1 MNKQIKLSEIVK
13 VIESN
18 APPEFQ
24 ESYDN
29 AGLSVGDD
37 QMDIHAAL
45 LCVDITCET
54 IDEAVKVGANLI
66 ISHHPLMFNPIKN
79 LNEKDPIAR
88 IIVKAVRNNIAI
100 YSAHTNLD
108 NIINGV
114 NDKLCHK
121 LNLKHRKILSPLQGI
136 LKKLVVFVPLSHAEL
151 LRTALFD
158 AGAGKIGSYDQ
169 CSFNTEGFG
178 TFRGSENSN
187 PYVGEKGTS
196 HHEKEIR
203 IETVFPVTTQQKVIQ
218 AMLKVHPYEE
228 VAYDI
233 YPLEN
238 AYPIAGSGM
247 IGELEH
253 PVDEQEFLRHIKKTF
268 HCEIIRHSPLQE
280 KPVKNVA
287 VCGGSGS
294 FLIEKAIKA
303 GADIFITADLKYHD
317 FFKGDDKILLADI
330 GHYESEQCTI
340 ELLYEILTKK
350 IHNFAIHFS
359 KIISNPIKY
368 Y

>member
-1 MNKQIKLSEIVK
+1 MNKLIKLWELVK
-13 VIESN
+13 IIESY

-29 AGLSVGDD
+29 AGLLTGDD
-37 QMDIHAAL
+37 QMEIHAAL
-45 LCVDITCET
+45 LCVDINCET

-66 ISHHPLMFNPIKN
+66 ISHHPLVFNPIKN
-79 LNEKDPIAR
+79 LNEKDPVAR
-88 IIVKAVRNNIAI
+88 TVVKAVRNNIAI

-121 LNLKHRKILSPLQGI
+121 LNLKNRKILSPLPGI
-136 LKKLVVFVPLSHAEL
+136 LKKLVVFVPLSHAES
-151 LRTALFD
+151 LRTALFN

-169 CSFNTEGFG
+169 CSFNAEGFG
-178 TFRGSENSN
+178 TFRGSENAN
-187 PYVGEKGTS
+187 PYVGEKGTT

-203 IETVFPVTTQQKVIQ
+203 IETVFPVSIQPAVVQ

-238 AYPIAGSGM
+238 AYPFAGSGM

-253 PVDEQEFLRHIKKTF
+253 PADEKVFLQLIKETF
-268 HCEIIRHSPLQE
+268 HCETIRHSPLRK
-280 KPVKNVA
+280 KPVKHVA

-317 FFKGDDKILLADI
+317 FFKGDDKIVLADI

-340 ELLYEILTKK
+340 ELFYEILTKK

-359 KIISNPIKY
+359 KIVSNPINY